1 MAPNPILNAN
11 GDEEPKFFTA
21 NKVEF
26 KFGWIQAQLPFFFF
40 LVSLNLSFKNPN
52 YNLDFHKKKAKL
64 ELDLV
69 GYVQLSSSLTA
80 LLANEPKI
88 N

>member
-1 MAPNPILNAN
+1 
-11 GDEEPKFFTA
+11 
-21 NKVEF
+21 
-26 KFGWIQAQLPFFFF
+26 